1 MCISWGIIHPSF
13 FYNGDQ
19 GLQKNLGCTYLISHV
34 EGHYNSM
41 VELGVVVLLDEGCFV
56 FERGLLGVR
65 ELQGAVGRDV
75 LGV

>member
-1 MCISWGIIHPSF
+1 MEM
-13 FYNGDQ
+13 
-19 GLQKNLGCTYLISHV
+19 YLISHV